1 MKIVI
6 DISEAEYHLI
16 KKLVASG
23 GGNRQAILILGGTV
37 LPKGHGDLID
47 RNAFIKKTTNLYCEN
62 CERRMGM
69 KKGKKQFVYD
79 IGDAPCRA
87 CEVCDLID
95 DVENAQT
102 VIEADKENEND

>member
-37 LPKGHGDLID
+37 LPKGHGRLYDEKVLHDYWGEKYDLPHI
-47 RNAFIKKTTNLYCEN
+47 
-62 CERRMGM
+62 
-69 KKGKKQFVYD
+69 
-79 IGDAPCRA
+79 PC
-87 CEVCDLID
+87 I
-95 DVENAQT
+95 
-102 VIEADKENEND
+102 IEADKENEND

>member
-47 RNAFIKKTTNLYCEN
+47 RDNIETYITKEF
-62 CERRMGM
+62 
-69 KKGKKQFVYD
+69 KGK
-79 IGDAPCRA
+79 
-87 CEVCDLID
+87 LT
-95 DVENAQT
+95 EN
-102 VIEADKENEND
+102 EADLFVQFTNVTDEIPAVIDADMENDDDL